1 MENRLDISGFAV
13 SVESLAKKFDS
24 FVAVDNISFNV
35 PKGEIFGFLG
45 PNGAGKSTTIRML
58 CGIIPPTSG
67 QGFVG
72 GLSIYKDREKIKLIT
87 GYMSQKFS
95 LYGDLTA
102 RENLEFYGGV
112 YGLPKT
118 ERRERIEWALEMSHL
133 KDRQDD
139 LTGALA
145 GGFKQRLALG
155 AAILHKP
162 SILFLD
168 EPTAGVDPLSRRNFW
183 ELIYDLSSQGVTVFV
198 TTHYMD
204 EAEHCDRI
212 AFIDKGKLIKLASP
226 AVLKTSNITGR
237 IFEIITPDWLKAIK
251 LLRAKSDQ
259 FGMPTIFGV
268 KIHLDFI
275 GNDIIE
281 VEKYLSSQNIKIE
294 LTREIAPSLEDIFV
308 SLLSPD
314 QNAGKVA

>member
-1 MENRLDISGFAV
+1 MVNNSDISNFAV
-13 SVESLAKKFDS
+13 SVDSLTKKFDS
-24 FVAVDNISFNV
+24 FMAVDNISFDV

-112 YGLPKT
+112 YGLPKN
-118 ERRERIEWALEMSHL
+118 ERRGRIEWALEMSNL
-133 KDRQDD
+133 KDRQND
-139 LTGALA
+139 LTGSLA

-183 ELIYDLSSQGVTVFV
+183 ELIYDLSTQGVTVFV

-226 AVLKTSNITGR
+226 AVLKTANITGKML
-237 IFEIITPDWLKAIK
+237 EIITSDWLTAIK
-251 LLRAKSDQ
+251 LLRGKSAQ

-268 KIHLDFI
+268 KIHLNFI
-275 GNDIIE
+275 GTDINE
-281 VEKYLSSQNIKIE
+281 VGIYLKSNNLKIDSI
-294 LTREIAPSLEDIFV
+294 REIAPSLEDIFV
-308 SLLSPD
+308 SLLSPEY
-314 QNAGKVA
+314 NNGKVA